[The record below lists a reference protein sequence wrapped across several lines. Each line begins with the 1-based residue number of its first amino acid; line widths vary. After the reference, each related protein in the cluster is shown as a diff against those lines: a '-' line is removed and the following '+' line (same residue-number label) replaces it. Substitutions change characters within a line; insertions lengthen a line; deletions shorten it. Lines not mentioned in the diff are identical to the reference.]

1 MLKETAAHLYS
12 AARKLGVDSAWRD
25 SGWRQQRLLVLCWHG
40 ISLDDEHE
48 WNGGL
53 YIPQSLFRHRLK
65 RLSEGGYRVLSLDE
79 GLRRL
84 WAGELPPRSVVITF
98 DDGFYDFAAKA
109 VPVLQEFAFPAT
121 LYLTT
126 YYVDYQRPV
135 FNLIVPYMLWK
146 QRKLPNGTALA
157 SEAEAEAYAR
167 QVIAQAEKDGATAA
181 QKDGVARSL
190 ASQIAFDYDAAL
202 QSRLLHLMTPQE
214 TQAVI
219 ADGSITIEGHTHRH
233 RTPEDVDLMTREF
246 RQNNDRIQEI
256 TGRRPI
262 HFCYPSGVFRRQYF
276 PLLEQEEYRSATTCE
291 LGIASKN
298 DEPYL
303 IPRLLDHMQLTG
315 MQYDAWLSGLYAL
328 GRRRA
333 S

>member
-1 MLKETAAHLYS
+1 MLRETAAHLYS

-25 SGWRQQRLLVLCWHG
+25 SAWRQQRLLVLCWHG

-53 YIPQSLFRHRLK
+53 YIPQSLFRLRLQ
-65 RLSEGGYRVLSLDE
+65 RLADGGYRVLSLDE

-98 DDGFYDFAAKA
+98 DDGFYDFAVKA
-109 VPVLQEFAFPAT
+109 VPVLRDFGFPAT

-135 FNLIVPYMLWK
+135 FNLMVPYMLWK
-146 QRKLPNGTALA
+146 QRRLPNAGAPCSE
-157 SEAEAEAYAR
+157 SEADAYAR
-167 QVIAQAEKDGATAA
+167 RVIAQAEKDGASAA
-181 QKDGVARSL
+181 QKDDIARSL
-190 ASQIAFDYDAAL
+190 ASQIEFDYDAAL
-202 QSRLLHLMTPQE
+202 RNRLLHLMTPQE
-214 TQAVI
+214 TQEVV

-233 RTPEDVDLMTREF
+233 RTPEDVDLMMREF
-246 RQNNDRIQEI
+246 RQNNNRIEEI
-256 TGRRPI
+256 TGRRPS

-276 PLLEQEEYRSATTCE
+276 PLLEEEGYSSATTCK
-291 LGIASKN
+291 LGMASKK

-303 IPRLLDHMQLTG
+303 VPRLLDHMQLTD